1 MNAEQF
7 NVYIQTLQADQ
18 DRAVARQ
25 DRTTTRRD
33 GQREQERLLDTHIKS
48 TRACDGSSIPLVREW
63 LHDIDM
69 AFPYFPVA
77 TADSRIQQI
86 IMATVQG
93 PMKRFYERF
102 LDAQPNRNNVTWP
115 AIRASIRAAYL
126 TPDEAEFLRSELE
139 TIKQTAYETSA
150 AYARRFVEA
159 ANVAYDQADRND
171 VVQRIVLERYV
182 KGLRSKTLK
191 RRLCLETIPDTIDTA
206 IAAVENFAVQEE
218 RHKRMTGDDADDP
231 TPGETPMEIGAIR
244 PLDRP
249 HVVNSDAP
257 STDPSMA
264 AAMLRLARQMEGL
277 QKEMT
282 KLKSNSLNPQAAAAS
297 TPATTPAFQPTQPI
311 IPPLMPLKYP
321 SHSPDGQTICYECGG
336 FGHIGK
342 NCEQRRRR
350 LAQASQQSGN

>member
-7 NVYIQTLQADQ
+7 GLYIQTLQADQ

-25 DRTTTRRD
+25 DRTTARRD

-63 LHDIDM
+63 IHDINM
-69 AFPYFPVA
+69 AHAYFPVA
-77 TADSRIQQI
+77 TADGQVQKI
-86 IMATVQG
+86 IMATLQG
-93 PMKRFYERF
+93 PMRRYYERF
-102 LDAQPNRNNVTWP
+102 LDAQPARDNVTW
-115 AIRASIRAAYL
+115 AAVRLSLKTAYL

-139 TIKQTAYETSA
+139 TIKQTTYETPA

-191 RRLCLETIPDTIDTA
+191 RRLCLETIPDTIDAA
-206 IAAVENFAVQEE
+206 IVAVENFAAQEE
-218 RHKRMTGDDADDP
+218 RYKRTTGDDVDDLP
-231 TPGETPMEIGAIR
+231 TTETPMEIGAIR
-244 PLDRP
+244 APLER
-249 HVVNSDAP
+249 HVVP
-257 STDPSMA
+257 ETPTTDPTMA
-264 AAMLRLARQMEGL
+264 AAMLRIARQMEGL

-282 KLKSNSLNPQAAAAS
+282 KMKASSLAA
-297 TPATTPAFQPTQPI
+297 QPTPHAAPQQFQQTQAI
-311 IPPLMPLKYP
+311 VPPLMPFKYP
-321 SHSPDGQTICYECGG
+321 SHSPDGQVICYECGG

-350 LAQASQQSGN
+350 LAQTSHSGN